1 MTKNITIL
9 ATGGTIAGAGA
20 AANQAKYASSTVSAL
35 DLIKTVPGIEKLAN
49 ITCEQILSIGSQDMA
64 DNDWLKIA
72 QRANQLLNSTDV
84 DGIVIT
90 HGTDTL
96 EETAYFLNL
105 TIKSTKPVILVGA
118 MRPSTSISCDGPI
131 NLYNAVALATDQ
143 QAKNKG
149 VLVVMADNIFAA
161 RDIAKTGASSIEAFS
176 NSGKIGHINYGNAKI
191 YYQPTK
197 LHTKDTEFDISKTA
211 TLPQV
216 EIIQIYTGFDANII
230 DNFITPKTRAP
241 KTRAII
247 VAGVG
252 GGNVGKDALLKLI
265 AAKKSGIFIVRS
277 SRAGNGFILPNI
289 EINDDE
295 FGFIT
300 ADNLSPQK
308 ARILTKLALSQT
320 TDLDKIKEIFNKY

>member
-20 AANQAKYASSTVSAL
+20 TANQANYSPSAISAQ
-35 DLIKTVPGIEKLAN
+35 DLIKTVTGIEKLAN
-49 ITCEQILSIGSQDMA
+49 ITCEQILSIGSQNITDA
-64 DNDWLKIA
+64 NWLEIA
-72 QRANQLLNSTDV
+72 QRANHLLNTTNV

-118 MRPSTSISCDGPI
+118 MRPSTSIGCDGPI
-131 NLYNAVALATDQ
+131 NLYNAVALAADK
-143 QAKNKG
+143 QAENKG

-161 RDIAKTGASSIEAFS
+161 RDVAKTGASSVEAFS
-176 NSGKIGHINYGNAKI
+176 AHNSGKIGHISYGNAKI

-197 LHTKDTEFDISKTA
+197 LHTKNTEFDVSKNNI
-211 TLPQV
+211 LPKV
-216 EIIQIYTGFDANII
+216 EIVQIYAGFDANII
-230 DNFITPKTRAP
+230 DSFITDDIK
-241 KTRAII
+241 AIV

-252 GGNVGKDALLKLI
+252 GGNVGKDALPKLI
-265 AAKKSGIFIVRS
+265 KARQKGIFIVRS
-277 SRAGNGFILPNI
+277 SRVGSGFILPNM

-308 ARILTKLALSQT
+308 ARILTKLAILQT
-320 TDLDKIKEIFNKY
+320 ENLDKIKEIFNKY

>member
-9 ATGGTIAGAGA
+9 ATGGTIAGAGLS
-20 AANQAKYASSTVSAL
+20 ANHAKYSSSAISATDLVKTVS
-35 DLIKTVPGIEKLAN
+35 GIEKLAN
-49 ITCEQILSIGSQDMA
+49 ITCEQILSIGSQDMTDA
-64 DNDWLKIA
+64 NWLQIA
-72 QRANQLLNSTDV
+72 HRVNQLLKSPDI

-118 MRPSTSISCDGPI
+118 MRPSTSIGCDGPI
-131 NLYNAVALATDQ
+131 NLYNAVALAADQ
-143 QAKNKG
+143 QAENKG

-161 RDIAKTGASSIEAFS
+161 RDVAKTGASSVEAFS
-176 NSGKIGHINYGNAKI
+176 AHNSGKIGHISYGNSKI

-197 LHTKDTEFDISKTA
+197 LHTQNTEFDISKIN
-211 TLPQV
+211 TLPKV
-216 EIIQIYTGFDANII
+216 EIVQIYAGFDANIV
-230 DNFITPKTRAP
+230 DSFITPTTK
-241 KTRAII
+241 AIV

-252 GGNVGKDALLKLI
+252 GGNVGKDVLPKLI
-265 AAKKSGIFIVRS
+265 KARQQGIFVVRS
-277 SRAGNGFILPNI
+277 SRVGSGFILPNM

-295 FGFIT
+295 LGFIT

-308 ARILTKLALSQT
+308 ARILTKLALVQT
-320 TDLDKIKEIFNKY
+320 ENLDKIKEIFNKY